1 VAEQESG
8 RESSSSQRTS
18 LWDLARLFLK
28 VGAVAFGGP
37 PAHIAMMEDEVV
49 ARRGWLS
56 RADFLDFLGAANLIP
71 GPTSTEMAIHVGRVK
86 RGWLGLLVAGWSFI
100 LPSTLF
106 VTLLAWTYARYGASP
121 KLIAALYG
129 VKPVV
134 ITIIVQA
141 IFKLGRTAVKSVW
154 FGVLGTIAIVCA
166 VLGVNELMVLL
177 MGGLIAGAAKWA
189 NSAPRSSSPLF
200 WSVPALS
207 LPGAAGAISF
217 TLGTLFLVFFKIGA
231 TLFGG
236 GYLLVAFMRAD
247 LVTRLHWITEHQLL
261 DAIAAG
267 QITPG
272 PLSTTATF
280 VGYLLGGIPGA
291 LVATVGIFLPAFLL
305 VAISGPLV
313 PRIRRSAIAGA
324 ALDGVNVTALALMI
338 VVTGQLARAAFVD
351 PLMIAL
357 GVISLGLLF
366 RYRLNSAWLV
376 LAGAIV
382 GSCILW
388 LRHL

>member
-1 VAEQESG
+1 VLNKESAQQSPV
-8 RESSSSQRTS
+8 RERSSLR
-18 LWDLARLFLK
+18 DLARLFLK
-28 VGAVAFGGP
+28 LGAVAFGGP

-49 ARRGWLS
+49 ARRAWLS

-71 GPTSTEMAIHVGRVK
+71 GPTSTEMAIHVGRVR

-106 VTLLAWTYARYGASP
+106 VTFLAWTYARYGASP

-134 ITIIVQA
+134 IAVIVQA
-141 IFKLGRTAVKSVW
+141 IFKLGTTAVKSLW
-154 FGVLGTIAIVCA
+154 LGVLGTAAIVFT
-166 VLGVNELMVLL
+166 VLGANELMVLL
-177 MGGLIAGAAKWA
+177 FGGLIAAAVKWVH
-189 NSAPRSSSPLF
+189 SAKRARSLSQGC
-200 WSVPALS
+200 WSLPALS
-207 LPGAAGAISF
+207 LPGAAGAVSF

-267 QITPG
+267 QVTPG

-291 LVATVGIFLPAFLL
+291 LVATAGIFLPAF
-305 VAISGPLV
+305 GPLV
-313 PRIRRSAIAGA
+313 PRIRRSEIAGA

-351 PLMIAL
+351 PLTIVL
-357 GVISLGLLF
+357 GLVSLGLLF
-366 RYRLNSAWLV
+366 RYRANSAWLV

-382 GSCILW
+382 GACILW
-388 LRHL
+388 LRQV